1 MDLKRELRRLYSRL
15 YGPYDYSSHV
25 IALHDYCAIYMAVP
39 KVANSSLKTAV
50 WHLMP
55 EDIQALPQTGR
66 KQRTI
71 YTVHREAM
79 FKSRLRLYKHQVTKY
94 PGYFVFA
101 FVRNPWDRLL
111 SCYKDKIGFGA
122 IMEDGR
128 YNDPKTRSLHLG
140 RGFQKDMSFETFVK
154 AVVGTPD
161 KKANRHFRSQH
172 TFLTDRAGNLLP
184 SYLGRFERLQ
194 RDFAE
199 VMERIGAS
207 HVTLPHVRRSQDAD
221 YRSYYDASMRDAVAS
236 RYARDIELFGYEF

>member
-25 IALHDYCAIYMAVP
+25 IALHDYRAIYMAVP

-79 FKSRLRLYKHQVTKY
+79 FKRRLRLYKHQVSDY

-140 RGFQKDMSFETFVK
+140 RGFRKEMSFRDFVE
-154 AVVGTPD
+154 AVVRTPD

-172 TFLTDRAGNLLP
+172 TFLTDGQGNLLP
-184 SYLGRFERLQ
+184 SYLGRFEDLHP
-194 RDFAE
+194 DFAE
-199 VMERIGAS
+199 VMERIGAP
-207 HVTLPHVRRSQDAD
+207 HVSLPHVRRSQDAD
-221 YRSYYDASMRDAVAS
+221 YRSYYDTALRDAVAR